1 MSTEYIVHKDTFNE
15 VALLEHSGKLDLYVD
30 DTADI
35 TKIRDL
41 TPEQVAVMA
50 LKMLKAAY
58 YQDEEAVQ
66 LAARASR
73 GEYQLGLM
81 I

>member
-1 MSTEYIVHKDTFNE
+1 MSTEYMCHDGGMGDTLE
-15 VALLEHSGKLDLYVD
+15 VREHSGVLDVVVCDYPPTTL
-30 DTADI
+30 AN
-35 TKIRDL
+35 L
-41 TPEQVAVMA
+41 TPEQVATMA